1 MYNHPRDSCPFISG
15 IPSTI
20 IPGVSCPSIPG
31 VLSPFIPGVL
41 FLFIPGVLP
50 RSTSEWF
57 DISSTDERIRKELS
71 KASFQEAPFG
81 ARRLCVEGFG
91 ESWALTTL
99 DDYFS
104 MGDEDFAR

>member
-20 IPGVSCPSIPG
+20 IPGVSSPSIPG
-31 VLSPFIPGVL
+31 VLSP
-41 FLFIPGVLP
+41 FIPGVLP

-71 KASFQEAPFG
+71 KASFQEATFG

>member
-1 MYNHPRDSCPFISG
+1 MRGRKYLHIPGVSCPTIPGVSYPFISG
-15 IPSTI
+15 VPSTI
-20 IPGVSCPSIPG
+20 IPGV
-31 VLSPFIPGVL
+31 
-41 FLFIPGVLP
+41 LP
-50 RSTSEWF
+50 RSASKRF
-57 DISSTDERIRKELS
+57 DVSRTDERIRKELS

-99 DDYFS
+99 EDYLS